1 MGMRDQSWCSSCGA
15 GMLYTEDENVTCY
28 RCDQEEYNKLET
40 RSSKFIEYMKIHLIS
55 LNQDKFKLFD
65 QMLEVDSPS
74 DEYTKLDYDYNFIV
88 GQITATEHL
97 LSVATDIMN
106 STNERVNV

>member
-1 MGMRDQSWCSSCGA
+1 MGMRDQSWCASCGA

-40 RSSKFIEYMKIHLIS
+40 RSSKFMEYMKIHLIS
-55 LNQDKFKLFD
+55 LNQDLDPLDKSDNEILFI
-65 QMLEVDSPS
+65 Q
-74 DEYTKLDYDYNFIV
+74 
-88 GQITATEHL
+88 GQIRATEHL

-106 STNERVNV
+106 NNERVY